1 MKVGLVIKKDTNH
14 IVFEEYINFCSLMQ
28 NEINK
33 KLSKNSEIEI
43 LEINSKINQKLREI
57 DIIVLSGGEDVHPE
71 YYNSKVKYS
80 ENLYSFNK
88 YRDEIELEI
97 LEKFHQTKPIF
108 GICRGIQ
115 VINVFFRGALFQHLP
130 YDIRGT
136 VIDNAHKIY
145 PEIEKFEHK
154 RKLRHIIK
162 GKIFDYLN
170 FDENIKKENFMYTNS
185 RHHQAISKLGKNL
198 EILAL
203 SKDGIVEIMKHME
216 LPILAV
222 QYHPEQKEIINYQL
236 PLIKYFIELF

>member
-80 ENLYSFNK
+80 ESLYNFNK
-88 YRDEIELEI
+88 ERDEIELEI

-115 VINVFFRGALFQHLP
+115 IINVFLRGALFQHLP

-145 PEIEKFEHK
+145 PEIEKFEDK

-162 GKIFDYLN
+162 GKIFDYLH

-222 QYHPEQKEIINYQL
+222 QYHPEQKEIVDYQL
-236 PLIKYFIELF
+236 PLIKYFLNLF